1 VDLSVFQ
8 LEVDK
13 GEHFEDLMRMFALK
27 VHHEDYDGRNP
38 RFTAPSHRVHSLWS
52 NMLLTTGNYA
62 KFCEVITDNVT
73 NMIGRDNLLFDENS
87 EAAQRTRDAL
97 SIVCMHFIDTS
108 LDASYDLPRSI
119 PPDAEAVVIAD
130 NDDNGYE
137 MMNSDNGGND
147 MTNNDDIGNDGG
159 NEMTNNGND
168 DDVGNDGGNDM
179 TNNDDIGNDGGNEM
193 TNNGNEITN
202 SNEMT
207 NNGNDDGYETSS
219 TEREEI
225 TPDSS
230 PTDDVQSQSTNF
242 LSMKLTL
249 YKEEPPRLPSQKI
262 EGSVID
268 DFCKICRQKGD
279 LIECDYCYYS
289 YHKDCDHVLKK
300 ISDDEM
306 ESFDFECILC
316 RRFRLYGKENHGIHD
331 PLKHGC
337 EQCTK
342 KGITCH
348 YSFNPDVCDACISK
362 KLQCRSR
369 TILPEWK
376 ERRKIKYVTYSTMN
390 KSSSSSDIV
399 INTDLFRIHCG
410 EYGIKNKKAKIDHVA

>member
-1 VDLSVFQ
+1 MLTSSVLKSMISEEVKRLEKRRLLLKTFVDVLKKIEEHVDLSVFQ
-8 LEVDK
+8 LEVDER
-13 GEHFEDLMRMFALK
+13 EHFEDLMRMFALK

-52 NMLLTTGNYA
+52 NMFLTTGNYA
-62 KFCEVITDNVT
+62 KFCQVITDNVT

-87 EAAQRTRDAL
+87 EAVQRTRDAL
-97 SIVCMHFIDTS
+97 SLVCVHFIDTS
-108 LDASYDLPRSI
+108 LDVSYDLPCSV
-119 PPDAEAVVIAD
+119 PPDAEVVVIAENDD
-130 NDDNGYE
+130 NDDDDDD
-137 MMNSDNGGND
+137 DNGDND
-147 MTNNDDIGNDGG
+147 
-159 NEMTNNGND
+159 ND
-168 DDVGNDGGNDM
+168 DD
-179 TNNDDIGNDGGNEM
+179 DD
-193 TNNGNEITN
+193 
-202 SNEMT
+202 
-207 NNGNDDGYETSS
+207 DDNGYETSS

-230 PTDDVQSQSTNF
+230 PTEDVQSQSTNF
-242 LSMKLTL
+242 PSMKLTL
-249 YKEEPPRLPSQKI
+249 YKEEPPRLPSTKI

-268 DFCKICRQKGD
+268 DFCKICRQKGH

-300 ISDDEM
+300 IPENEM
-306 ESFDFECILC
+306 ESFDFECIYC
-316 RRFRLYGKENHGIHD
+316 RKFRRYGKTNLDIHD

-390 KSSSSSDIV
+390 KSCSSSDIV
-399 INTDLFRIHCG
+399 INTDLFRG
-410 EYGIKNKKAKIDHVA
+410 EEGGKKKKARIEL